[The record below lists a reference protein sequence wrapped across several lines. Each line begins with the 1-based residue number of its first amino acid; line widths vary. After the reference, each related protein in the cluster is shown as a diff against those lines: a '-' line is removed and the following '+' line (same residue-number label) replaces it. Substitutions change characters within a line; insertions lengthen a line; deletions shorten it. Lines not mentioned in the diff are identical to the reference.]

1 MTEANFDALRAA
13 FENAV
18 PGYDALRRKLIPHFD
33 AFYGT
38 ALDLLEEVVG
48 EGEFRCVD
56 LGVGTGLL
64 SEMIL
69 KRFPGAQVV
78 GVDLAPKMLDAAR
91 ERLAMYGARLRLSL
105 ADYATAPLPGPLDAV
120 VSALSIHH
128 LDHEAKRRL
137 FRRIHD
143 ALRPGGIFVNADQ
156 SLGATSETEDA
167 YQRRWEAD
175 VRGSGIAADDFA
187 AARKR
192 AELDRSATF
201 ADQIAWL
208 EDAGFRYADIGWKRH
223 RFTVFYARR

>member
-1 MTEANFDALRAA
+1 MTEADSNALRVA
-13 FENAV
+13 FEDAA

-33 AFYGT
+33 AFYRT
-38 ALDLLEEVVG
+38 TLDLLEEAVG
-48 EGEFRCVD
+48 AGDFRCVD

-69 KRFPGAQVV
+69 ERFPGAQIE

-91 ERLAMYGARLRLSL
+91 ERLAIYGARLRLTL
-105 ADYATAPLPGPLDAV
+105 ADYATTPLPGPLDAV

-137 FRRIHD
+137 FQRIYE
-143 ALRPGGIFVNADQ
+143 ALRPGGIFLNADQ
-156 SLGATSETEDA
+156 SLGATSEIEDA

-175 VRGSGIAADDFA
+175 VRRTGIAEDDFA

-192 AELDRSATF
+192 AALDRSAPFT
-201 ADQIAWL
+201 DQIAWL
-208 EDAGFRYADIGWKRH
+208 QEAGFRYADIGWKRH
-223 RFTVFYARR
+223 RFTVFYAQR

>member
-1 MTEANFDALRAA
+1 MTESDTDALRSA

-18 PGYDALRRKLIPHFD
+18 PRYDALRRQLIPHFD

-38 ALDLLEEVVG
+38 ALDLLEEAVG
-48 EGEFRCVD
+48 AGEFRCVD

-69 KRFPGAQVV
+69 ARFPGAQIE

-91 ERLAMYGARLRLSL
+91 ERLATYGARLHFTL
-105 ADYATAPLPGPLDAV
+105 ADYATAPLAEPLDAV

-137 FRRIHD
+137 FRRIYD
-143 ALRPGGIFVNADQ
+143 ALRPGGVFINADQ
-156 SLGATSETEDA
+156 SLGATCEIEDA

-175 VRGSGIAADDFA
+175 VRLSGISEDDFA

-192 AELDRSATF
+192 AALDRSATF